1 MIEQTAWRDRL
12 EGQRKA
18 LAPLRLVAVLNRPPG
33 DGGSDPILMRA
44 EDGAQWWVKLL
55 NNAQSPMVLVN
66 EQIVA
71 GCGSLIGVSTC
82 EVAIVEVPDALA
94 GPFHGVQIKAG
105 LAHGSRD
112 VPSVINR
119 RLLTDRARDDN
130 ARRHVGM
137 YALHDW
143 CWGSDVQWLYA
154 QKDDHKVYSHDHG
167 HFFPCGPAWNSD
179 TKRVLEQVDVP
190 HELWREQW
198 SQADNAKNLDVPT
211 IIHMADQLRGVK
223 SKDLVDVLSGIP
235 ESWPV
240 SEEELEILGFFLER
254 RAPQVADRLME
265 LAEMAGEK

>member
-1 MIEQTAWRDRL
+1 MIEQAAWRDRL
-12 EGQRKA
+12 GGQRKA
-18 LAPLRLVAVLNRPPG
+18 LAPLRLKAVIDPTPG
-33 DGGSDPILMRA
+33 DGGSAPILMLA
-44 EDGAQWWVKLL
+44 EDGTQWWVKLL

-71 GCGSLIGVSTC
+71 GCGSLIGASTC
-82 EVAIVEVPDALA
+82 EVAIVEVPDTLA
-94 GPFHGVQIKAG
+94 GPSRGVQIKAG

-119 RLLTDRARDDN
+119 TLLLDRARDDN

-143 CWGSDVQWLYA
+143 CWGFDVQWLYA
-154 QKDDHKVYSHDHG
+154 QKDDHKIYSHDHG
-167 HFFPCGPAWNSD
+167 HFFPGGPPWNSD

-190 HELWREQW
+190 HELWKEA
-198 SQADNAKNLDVPT
+198 SSGAGNAKNLDVST
-211 IIHMADQLRGVK
+211 IIQMADRLRGVQ
-223 SKDLVDVLSGIP
+223 SKDLVDVLLGIP

-254 RAPQVADRLME
+254 RAPQVADRLLE
-265 LAEMAGEK
+265 LAKMAGGK